1 MIGNW
6 IAHAVLF
13 VRVTQQTN
21 RARIKFLCGIL
32 FIADVVLIN
41 LHGTGAWATGSI
53 RFYHWVHRHQAV
65 ILAIYIQIEAEII
78 NMLVCSTHD
87 IVIDKRA
94 VARVIFRRLIVHGFR
109 FNTFHRFDARSTG
122 INANSAVFME
132 DPVKNVVIVT
142 HCTDPAHHQLPAF
155 GTDVGLAHF
164 LMLILR
170 PGITFKYRDSARDL
184 HRHASVVGDGFIKE
198 HCVRRGIFTTSNW

>member
-1 MIGNW
+1 MSRM
-6 IAHAVLF
+6 
-13 VRVTQQTN
+13 VR
-21 RARIKFLCGIL
+21 IL

-94 VARVIFRRLIVHGFR
+94 VARVIFPLLTSSDVVFLLATALCGRFSQVHII
-109 FNTFHRFDARSTG
+109 S
-122 INANSAVFME
+122 
-132 DPVKNVVIVT
+132 
-142 HCTDPAHHQLPAF
+142 
-155 GTDVGLAHF
+155 TDVK
-164 LMLILR
+164 
-170 PGITFKYRDSARDL
+170 GIACTCQ
-184 HRHASVVGDGFIKE
+184 VVWQVCQLFIQW
-198 HCVRRGIFTTSNW
+198 VP